1 MKDYVLY
8 SYCFFF
14 SMKQNIRQVRDV
26 GGTLVYGVVQM
37 LYEVTKVKHLFR
49 YSSSQYLSLEIL
61 AVHIS
66 DPHAR

>member
-1 MKDYVLY
+1 
-8 SYCFFF
+8 
-14 SMKQNIRQVRDV
+14 MKQNIRQVRDV